1 MPNKIITIQD
11 FKDLYTNKDY
21 LIIDSENFAY
31 KNQERVHIK
40 SIK

>member
-11 FKDLYTNKDY
+11 FKDWDNNNNDY

-31 KNQERVHIK
+31 NNQ
-40 SIK
+40 